1 MALALGWLPV
11 LPAAAADIRF
21 VSPSIEV
28 PVRRGQGTEYKILKL
43 VKDGDRVELLKVN
56 DAWAQVKV
64 GSGTI
69 GWMPKRFLSTEAP
82 PLKQVEMLRAE
93 NEQLKARETE
103 RETELTGL
111 KDLQSSTGGELSA
124 CIAERDT
131 IQAQYQTLQADTADV
146 IALKNKMTATA
157 REIEEVRATLQSVE
171 QQNTELKRK
180 TAVTWFMAGGGV
192 LLIGWIIGL
201 ITCRS
206 RKKRPS
212 LLQ

>member
-1 MALALGWLPV
+1 M
-11 LPAAAADIRF
+11 
-21 VSPSIEV
+21 

-43 VKDGDRVELLKVN
+43 VKDGDRVELLKVSN
-56 DAWAQVKV
+56 AWARVKV
-64 GSGTI
+64 SNGTV

-93 NEQLKARETE
+93 NEQLKARDTE

-111 KDLQSSTGGELSA
+111 KDLQSSTGGDLSA

-131 IQAQYQTLQADTADV
+131 IQAQYQTLKADTADV

-157 REIEEVRATLQSVE
+157 REVEEVRATLQSVE
-171 QQNTELKRK
+171 QQNTELKRR
-180 TAVTWFMAGGGV
+180 TAVTWFLAGGGV

-206 RKKRPS
+206 RRKRPS
-212 LLQ
+212 LL